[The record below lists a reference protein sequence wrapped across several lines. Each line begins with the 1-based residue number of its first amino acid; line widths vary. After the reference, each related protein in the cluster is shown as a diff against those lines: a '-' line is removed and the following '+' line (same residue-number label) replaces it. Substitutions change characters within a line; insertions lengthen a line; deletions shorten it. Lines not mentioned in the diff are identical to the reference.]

1 MQDNRNIRTIR
12 DYMHIDADL
21 IKACMKNKR
30 KAQEQLYEA
39 CFRFLMPV
47 CMRYHKN
54 EEDARAIYNVAY
66 LKILKN
72 LDSIDIDK
80 VPFAAWAK
88 RVMTNT
94 LIDEYRKNKKYREQ
108 ISKRDN
114 ERELEF
120 HSKGVRNH
128 AESDFGE
135 SDIMKLLDRLKPST
149 KRVFML
155 YVIEGYNHRE
165 IGEIM
170 DMSEGTSKWH
180 LSTARKELKELL
192 TKQEQIA
199 LSNIAI

>member
-1 MQDNRNIRTIR
+1 M
-12 DYMHIDADL
+12 YVDADL

-39 CFRFLMPV
+39 CFKFLMPV

-72 LDSIDIDK
+72 LNTIDITET
-80 VPFAAWAK
+80 PFAAWAK

-94 LIDEYRKNKKYREQ
+94 LIDEYRKNKKYRER

-120 HSKGVRNH
+120 HSTGVRNN
-128 AESDFGE
+128 AENDFGE
-135 SDIMKLLDRLKPST
+135 SDIMILLDRLKPDT

-180 LSTARKELKELL
+180 LSTARKELKVLL
-192 TKQEQIA
+192 TKQQRVA